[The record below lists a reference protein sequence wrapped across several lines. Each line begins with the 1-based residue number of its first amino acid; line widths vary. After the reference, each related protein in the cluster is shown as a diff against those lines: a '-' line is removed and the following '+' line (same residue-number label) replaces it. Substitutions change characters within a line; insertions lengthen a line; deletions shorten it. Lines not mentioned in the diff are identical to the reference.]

1 MLNLSAQSSSTWAED
16 RALQRCNPSA
26 DPGVGAEG
34 RTGLNPGSVSCPH
47 PSTSTP
53 TRKTFAARCRDR
65 IDRTSPLQF
74 TNADQLG
81 FHFTLNQ
88 DNLRCLEPLR

>member
-16 RALQRCNPSA
+16 RALQRCNPSTV
-26 DPGVGAEG
+26 PGVGVEG
-34 RTGLNPGSVSCPH
+34 RTGLNPGSVSCPQ

-53 TRKTFAARCRDR
+53 KRKTFAARRRDL
-65 IDRTSPLQF
+65 IDRMSPLQL
-74 TNADQLG
+74 TNANHPG

-88 DNLRCLEPLR
+88 DTHASSSL